1 MSRSKSQKLSD
12 INRRLRRMSDSADDI
27 RYQLADLISGLDDYA
42 EISRNLDMVQAELG
56 AASALISEELW
67 KRRSV
72 HCGADDPE

>member
-12 INRRLRRMSDSADDI
+12 INRRLRRMSDSADDT

-42 EISRNLDMVQAELG
+42 EISRDLDTVQAELS
-56 AASALISEELW
+56 AAGALISEELW

-72 HCGADDPE
+72 HCEADDPE

>member
-12 INRRLRRMSDSADDI
+12 INRRLWRMSDSADDI

-42 EISRNLDMVQAELG
+42 EISRGLDTVQAELS
-56 AASALISEELW
+56 AASVLISEELL

-72 HCGADDPE
+72 HCEADDPE